1 MINVIRR
8 RQIVGLIIIED
19 EEMTPFDRVKEVWSD
34 ATRRVNYL
42 ACTQGYAR
50 LQQVSDVTPDTVF
63 TYDRWLLEAP
73 NNIYCLY
80 RLAVDSPAGNT
91 LGWID
96 DFLFDW
102 QTGEIIAYIVA
113 GVMAATFGERAVLLA
128 EDVEAI
134 DEGAILLKEGA
145 LNRLK
150 SESEGLKG
158 FLCEKS
164 PQVRKLVKRIS
175 DRLDYLIY
183 PNDKPEVIRHKI
195 KTVRDE
201 LASDR
206 HCDCNALAE
215 AAIFVQQHWEN
226 IQPSLTQRKE
236 WAKSSLETAWQE
248 IIGK

>member
-8 RQIVGLIIIED
+8 RQIVGLITLED

-34 ATRRVNYL
+34 ATGRAIYL

-50 LQQVSDVTPDTVF
+50 LQQVSDVAPDAVF
-63 TYDRWLLEAP
+63 TYDRWLLEPP
-73 NNIYCLY
+73 NNFYRLY

-113 GVMAATFGERAVLLA
+113 GEIAAPFGERAVLWA
-128 EDVEAI
+128 EDVQAI
-134 DEGAILLKEGA
+134 DERAILLKEGA

-175 DRLDYLIY
+175 DRLDSLIH
-183 PNDKPEVIRHKI
+183 PNDKPEVIRLRL

-201 LASDR
+201 LAADR
-206 HCDCNALAE
+206 HYDNNALAE
-215 AAIFVQQHWEN
+215 AAVFVQQQWEN
-226 IQPSLTQRKE
+226 IQHSLTRRKE
-236 WAKSSLETAWQE
+236 WAKSSLDAAWQQ
-248 IIGK
+248 IISK